1 MFGMSNFAS
10 KLLGKRRSAV
20 NREEGAP
27 ARAMAERT
35 VALGQVWSQVSQQI
49 NERDPEDWN
58 LWHWLQDLYYDAGEL
73 FAVTISAGR
82 LYRWPVTVVGD
93 LVTLGD
99 PVAVVVE
106 FAESSERV
114 IERVA
119 TRPPGLL
126 SRAVRQTRDGRWI
139 GCSILCTATV
149 NKMGILDSRQLFD
162 SFVERFV
169 GDGTEYIN
177 VLHLGG
183 GQSRIGSLRHV
194 WREDKLL
201 VGIYEFT
208 PGDAVAEACAR
219 TLAEDTE
226 GFWGGSIEF
235 QHIGQPLLV
244 EVADGIRLPMTHDGQ
259 LLGYSIAR
267 NQDCAAWY
275 TGNLVMER
283 SMTEKDRAVALALLG
298 DEALVDELAARLDES
313 NRALAGAVT
322 RTVAAEVP
330 SEQPQAMG
338 AEGSEPEIEADEP
351 IVYELEPE
359 AMAQI
364 AEAVVAHRAIAERFG
379 HVDQAV
385 EARMNGLLE
394 RLEALAGE
402 LAQQTTMLSERLAK
416 LEQDEQ
422 TRYRQYD
429 AEKPKQPTVKFGV
442 RPRERRPDGMPDVMQ
457 ESGFA
462 RKARERRTKTG

>member
-169 GDGTEYIN
+169 GDGTEWGFMN
-177 VLHLGG
+177 LRQAMPWLRPVRVRWL
-183 GQSRIGSLRHV
+183 RIPRVFG
-194 WREDKLL
+194 
-201 VGIYEFT
+201 
-208 PGDAVAEACAR
+208 
-219 TLAEDTE
+219 
-226 GFWGGSIEF
+226 
-235 QHIGQPLLV
+235 
-244 EVADGIRLPMTHDGQ
+244 
-259 LLGYSIAR
+259 
-267 NQDCAAWY
+267 
-275 TGNLVMER
+275 
-283 SMTEKDRAVALALLG
+283 
-298 DEALVDELAARLDES
+298 
-313 NRALAGAVT
+313 
-322 RTVAAEVP
+322 VAA
-330 SEQPQAMG
+330 SSSSTLGSRCWWRWRMG
-338 AEGSEPEIEADEP
+338 
-351 IVYELEPE
+351 
-359 AMAQI
+359 
-364 AEAVVAHRAIAERFG
+364 FG
-379 HVDQAV
+379 C
-385 EARMNGLLE
+385 R
-394 RLEALAGE
+394 
-402 LAQQTTMLSERLAK
+402 
-416 LEQDEQ
+416 
-422 TRYRQYD
+422 
-429 AEKPKQPTVKFGV
+429 
-442 RPRERRPDGMPDVMQ
+442 
-457 ESGFA
+457 
-462 RKARERRTKTG
+462 